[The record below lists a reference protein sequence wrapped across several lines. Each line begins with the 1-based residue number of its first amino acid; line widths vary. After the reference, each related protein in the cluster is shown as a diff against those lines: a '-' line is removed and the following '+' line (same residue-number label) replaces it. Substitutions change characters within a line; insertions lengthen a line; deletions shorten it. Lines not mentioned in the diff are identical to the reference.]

1 MKRTLTTV
9 ATALIL
15 AGCDTYPQGDPYG
28 APYPPQ
34 DPYGQPYPPQ
44 IPQDPYGTPYPPQ
57 PYPPQSYPPA
67 PMDSCAIVSS
77 RDWRAT
83 VDSTPGPD
91 QRPTLVVT
99 GTIVAPTGGYRM
111 EFEPY
116 LQERRSYPVQ
126 VVARLRAIPPPAP
139 ATQALTTH
147 DVRWQWPL
155 QAGPV
160 GSVTIACG
168 SRTLAEVPVA
178 NTQ

>member
-1 MKRTLTTV
+1 VKQSV
-9 ATALIL
+9 AIAAAALAL
-15 AGCDTYPQGDPYG
+15 AACDTYPQGDPYG

-34 DPYGQPYPPQ
+34 DPYG
-44 IPQDPYGTPYPPQ
+44 TPYPPQ
-57 PYPPQSYPPA
+57 PYPQQPPYGTPYPQQPVDA
-67 PMDSCAIVSS
+67 CQIVSS

-91 QRPTLVVT
+91 QRPTLVVS

-116 LQERRSYPVQ
+116 LQVRESYPVQ
-126 VVARLRAIPPPAP
+126 VVARLRAIPPQGP

-155 QAGPV
+155 ASGPV

-168 SRTLAEVPVA
+168 TQTLAQISPVERTL
-178 NTQ
+178 

>member
-1 MKRTLTTV
+1 MKQALA
-9 ATALIL
+9 ATAAALLL

-34 DPYGQPYPPQ
+34 DPYGSQ
-44 IPQDPYGTPYPPQ
+44 YPPQ
-57 PYPPQSYPPA
+57 PYPPQPPYGAPYPPA
-67 PMDSCAIVSS
+67 QVDSCPINSS

-111 EFEPY
+111 EFEPH

-126 VVARLRAIPPPAP
+126 LVATLRAIPPQGP

-155 QAGPV
+155 TSGPV
-160 GSVTIACG
+160 GAVSIACG
-168 SRTLAEVPVA
+168 NRMLAEIAPVPR
-178 NTQ
+178 TQ